1 MIRRIMSYRQALP
14 ALPLRRWIAAYWSV
28 EHGASSAAPRR
39 VLPDGC
45 ADLVLSWLPGGMQA
59 EWVGTMTRA
68 IELAPAM
75 PASRWLGVRFL
86 PGGLYPWLGA
96 PLQALADRRVALA
109 DLPARHWQPPV
120 AALAEAGDFAVQC
133 RLLDASLLQNQP
145 RLPASLL
152 LCWMAQ
158 AAPDLQQ
165 GCSVQALSRH
175 SGVGVRTLQRRFA
188 DELGVSPQQHLRYLR
203 FERAL
208 SLLRQGTLSQSALAQ
223 AAGYADQPHLV
234 REFRRFAGVTP
245 GRWR

>member
-14 ALPLRRWIAAYWSV
+14 ALPLRRWIAAYWCV
-28 EHGASSAAPRR
+28 EPGASSAAPQW

-45 ADLVLSWLPGGMQA
+45 ADLVLSWLPGGMRA
-59 EWVGTMTRA
+59 DWVGTMTRA
-68 IELAPAM
+68 IELAPA
-75 PASRWLGVRFL
+75 PPSQRWLGVRFR

-96 PLQALADRRVALA
+96 PLQALTDRRVALV
-109 DLPARHWQPPV
+109 DLPARHWQPPLT
-120 AALAEAGDFAVQC
+120 ALAEAEDFASQC
-133 RLLDASLLQNQP
+133 RLLDASLLQGLP
-145 RLPASLL
+145 RLPASILL
-152 LCWMAQ
+152 RWMAL
-158 AAPDLQQ
+158 AAADPQQ

-175 SGVGVRTLQRRFA
+175 SGVGVRTLQRRFV

-208 SLLRQGTLSQSALAQ
+208 SLLRQGALSQSAVAQ

-245 GRWR
+245 GRWC